1 MQWLLMYSYCAA
13 VWCPRPHRN
22 TYIYVF
28 ILILHTFWRCLHA
41 ARSMCACVCARHVQC
56 TVYPF
61 WQASLPLWPKRVDRL
76 RPSDIQTFG
85 RPLPAAHTNKAK
97 WQWQTQMQG
106 LTHTRREKW
115 REKVCDREGD
125 TGRQM
130 YVWDSAEPQSEH
142 FMTVEWPHKHAC
154 LFPRPRPHLIP
165 RFELALK
172 DDKFNHQYRVVEL
185 QNYR

>member
-97 WQWQTQMQG
+97 WQWQTQMHEH
-106 LTHTRREKW
+106 THTRREKVEGESVRQRGQHW
-115 REKVCDREGD
+115 ATNVCLGLCGTTKRAFYDC
-125 TGRQM
+125 
-130 YVWDSAEPQSEH
+130 W
-142 FMTVEWPHKHAC
+142 MTS
-154 LFPRPRPHLIP
+154 
-165 RFELALK
+165 
-172 DDKFNHQYRVVEL
+172 
-185 QNYR
+185 

>member
-97 WQWQTQMQG
+97 WQWQTQMHRAHTHAQG
-106 LTHTRREKW
+106 ESRGGKCATERATL
-115 REKVCDREGD
+115 GD
-125 TGRQM
+125 
-130 YVWDSAEPQSEH
+130 
-142 FMTVEWPHKHAC
+142 KC
-154 LFPRPRPHLIP
+154 LFGTLRNHKASILWLLNDLISM
-165 RFELALK
+165 RVYSLAPGHTWFRAL
-172 DDKFNHQYRVVEL
+172 NSL
-185 QNYR
+185 